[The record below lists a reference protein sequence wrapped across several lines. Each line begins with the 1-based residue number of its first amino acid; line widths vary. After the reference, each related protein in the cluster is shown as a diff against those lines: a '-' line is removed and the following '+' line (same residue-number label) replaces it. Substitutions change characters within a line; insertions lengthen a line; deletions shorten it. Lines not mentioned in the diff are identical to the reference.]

1 MIIKHSNKRKK
12 KGKRKR
18 ERKIPIQLS
27 KPKILSSHKH
37 EMREYEGLEI
47 IP

>member
-1 MIIKHSNKRKK
+1 MIIRLSNQRKK
-12 KGKRKR
+12 IKRKR
-18 ERKIPIQLS
+18 GRKIPIQLS

>member
-1 MIIKHSNKRKK
+1 MIIKHSNQRKKKKKKRKK
-12 KGKRKR
+12 KF
-18 ERKIPIQLS
+18 PIQLS
-27 KPKILSSHKH
+27 KPNILSPHKH